1 MPTDPKFQP
10 SFSPGRRWKIGF
22 DVVVRTALVLAVVM
36 MVNYLGARFFGR
48 FYLSSQTRVQLAPQT
63 LDILKSLT
71 NHVNVTLYYD
81 TRDEN
86 DFYSDIVALLNE
98 YRSANPCISVTT
110 VDYVRDAGEAQ
121 KIKEQYKLNSP
132 TDKNLIIF
140 EAGDKHVKI
149 VNGDALTQVKLEQ
162 VPNPK
167 EREFRRQPV
176 AFMGEQI
183 FTSMLLAVTSAKPF
197 KAYFLQGHGEPS
209 LNDTDE
215 TGYWKFGSI
224 LAQNYIAV
232 TNLELL
238 GDNPVPMDCNLLI
251 IAGPRTELSET
262 ELQKIDQYLA
272 QGGRLLAL
280 FNYYSI
286 KRPTG
291 LEPILQRWGV
301 NVGADWVQDL
311 QNTYSTDGRD
321 IIVSSFSQHPV
332 VNPLIGSRLYLI
344 LPRPISR
351 VNRENQPTGAPQV
364 DELAFSSP
372 AATLAGEP
380 GDPPRAYPLM
390 VAVEQKPVAGVAN
403 ARGTTRILVVGDS
416 FAFGNRSIQSV
427 DNSDFIGYAANWL
440 LDRTTLLHGIGPR
453 PIIEFRLLMT
463 RTQQREVRWLL
474 LGALPGAVLLFG
486 CLVWLPGENNE
497 FKNHWNLV
505 RDCRGAVRVDL
516 LF

>member
-1 MPTDPKFQP
+1 MPNDPKSEP

-22 DVVVRTALVLAVVM
+22 DVVVRTALVLAVVV
-36 MVNYLGARFFGR
+36 MVNYLGAHFLER

-71 NHVNVTLYYD
+71 NRVDVTLYYD

-98 YRSANPCISVTT
+98 YRSANPRISVTT

-132 TDKNLIIF
+132 TDKNLVIF
-140 EAGDKHVKI
+140 DCESRVKI
-149 VNGDALTQVKLEQ
+149 VPGDSLTQVKLEP
-162 VPNPK
+162 VYNPK
-167 EREFRRQPV
+167 EREFRRRPI
-176 AFMGEQI
+176 AFNGEQA
-183 FTSMLLAVTSAKPF
+183 FTSMLLAVTSARPF

-209 LNDTDE
+209 LDDTGE
-215 TGYWKFGSI
+215 TGYLKFGSL

-232 TNLELL
+232 TNLELF

-251 IAGPRTELSET
+251 IAGPRMELSET

-272 QGGRLLAL
+272 QGGRLFML
-280 FNYYSI
+280 FNYFSI

-291 LEPILQRWGV
+291 LEPILARWGV
-301 NVGADWVQDL
+301 NVGSDWVQDP
-311 QNTYSTDGRD
+311 QTTVSGKDAV
-321 IIVSSFSQHPV
+321 VSSFSQHPV
-332 VNPLIGSRLYLI
+332 VNPLVGFGLFLY
-344 LPRPISR
+344 LPRPVGK
-351 VNRENQPTGAPQV
+351 VNWENPPAGAPQV
-364 DELAFSSP
+364 DELAFTSP
-372 AATLAGEP
+372 ASTLAGES
-380 GDPPRAYPLM
+380 GNPPHAYPLM

-403 ARGTTRILVVGDS
+403 ARGTTRILVVGDT
-416 FAFGNRSIQSV
+416 FAFGNQSIKSL

-440 LDRTTLLHGIGPR
+440 LDRNTLLKGIGPR
-453 PIIEFRLLMT
+453 PVTEFRLVMT

-486 CLVWLPGENNE
+486 CLVWLTRR
-497 FKNHWNLV
+497 K
-505 RDCRGAVRVDL
+505 
-516 LF
+516 

>member
-1 MPTDPKFQP
+1 MPTDSKSQP

-22 DVVVRTALVLAVVM
+22 DVAVRTALVLAVVV
-36 MVNYLGARFFGR
+36 MVNYLGTRLFLFHR

-98 YRSANPCISVTT
+98 YRSANPRISVTT

-132 TDKNLIIF
+132 TDKNLVIF
-140 EAGDKHVKI
+140 DCEGRVKI
-149 VNGDALTQVKLEQ
+149 VPGDSLTQVKLEP

-167 EREFRRQPV
+167 EREFRRRPI
-176 AFMGEQI
+176 AFNGEQA
-183 FTSMLLAVTSAKPF
+183 FTSMLLAVTSARPF

-209 LNDTDE
+209 LNDTGE
-215 TGYWKFGSI
+215 TGYLNFGSL

-232 TNLELL
+232 TNLELF

-272 QGGRLLAL
+272 QGGRLFVL
-280 FNYYSI
+280 FNYFSI

-291 LEPILQRWGV
+291 LEPILARCGV
-301 NVGADWVQDL
+301 NVGSDWVQDP
-311 QNTYSTDGRD
+311 QTTVSGKDVV
-321 IIVSSFSQHPV
+321 VSSFSQHPV
-332 VNPLIGSRLYLI
+332 VNPLVGFGLFLY

-351 VNRENQPTGAPQV
+351 VNWENPPAGAPQV
-364 DELAFSSP
+364 DELAFASP
-372 AATLAGEP
+372 ASTLAGEP
-380 GDPPRAYPLM
+380 GNPPHAYPLM

-403 ARGTTRILVVGDS
+403 ARGTTRILAVGDS
-416 FAFGNRSIQSV
+416 FAFGNQSIKSL

-440 LDRTTLLHGIGPR
+440 LDRTTLLKGIGPR
-453 PIIEFRLLMT
+453 PVTEFRLRMT
-463 RTQQREVRWLL
+463 ASQQRNVRWLL
-474 LGALPGAVLLFG
+474 LGALPGVVLLFG
-486 CLVWLPGENNE
+486 CLVWLARR
-497 FKNHWNLV
+497 K
-505 RDCRGAVRVDL
+505 
-516 LF
+516 